1 MPHIETVEIQNY
13 RNHDHVQL
21 DFKKGINVIWG
32 ENGSGKTAA
41 LEAVYTLSM
50 GRSFRTRN
58 HKETLKENA
67 SKSFLRGTF
76 NTSNAVREIKLNHL
90 STGQRRFFINGT
102 AIKKTMDL
110 IGKTPIV
117 LLSPEEQIITK
128 GSPGDRRDYF
138 NKILSI
144 ISREYLKTLLI
155 YQRLIKQRNFALRET
170 RKRHKNHAAIIA
182 WNEPVVSTGKK
193 LWKLKTDI
201 IDQIIHELQKINKK
215 YAKEDIDLRLEFFP
229 DGEAETFKNR
239 LESSLNLDIVKGRTT
254 AGPHRDEYCFTF
266 NGRLL
271 RNFGSQGEHKLA
283 LVLIKM
289 AEINT
294 IKTATG
300 KTPILMLDDFFA
312 KLDFQRADG
321 ALSLLNGE
329 YQTIITTTDIVDIEK
344 HGIDLKSENNTSLHM
359 ERMCKA

>member
-21 DFKKGINVIWG
+21 AFKKGINVIWG

-76 NTSNAVREIKLNHL
+76 NTNNAVREIKLNHL

-102 AIKKTMDL
+102 SIKKTMDL

-170 RKRHKNHAAIIA
+170 RKSHTNHAAIIA

-193 LWKLKTDI
+193 T
-201 IDQIIHELQKINKK
+201 
-215 YAKEDIDLRLEFFP
+215 LE
-229 DGEAETFKNR
+229 TKNR
-239 LESSLNLDIVKGRTT
+239 LESSLSSDIVKGRTI

-359 ERMCKA
+359 ERTCKA

>member
-1 MPHIETVEIQNY
+1 
-13 RNHDHVQL
+13 
-21 DFKKGINVIWG
+21 
-32 ENGSGKTAA
+32 
-41 LEAVYTLSM
+41 
-50 GRSFRTRN
+50 
-58 HKETLKENA
+58 
-67 SKSFLRGTF
+67 
-76 NTSNAVREIKLNHL
+76 
-90 STGQRRFFINGT
+90 
-102 AIKKTMDL
+102 MDL

-170 RKRHKNHAAIIA
+170 RKSHTNHAAIIA

-193 LWKLKTDI
+193 T
-201 IDQIIHELQKINKK
+201 
-215 YAKEDIDLRLEFFP
+215 LE
-229 DGEAETFKNR
+229 TKNR
-239 LESSLNLDIVKGRTT
+239 LESSLSSDIVKGRTI

-344 HGIDLKSENNTSLHM
+344 HGIDLKSEKQHLFTHGKNMQSLKQVLNIYLHKAGLAKGVAQNTAISVWPDVVGEKISENTKPESVEHGTLTIRTTTPAWRQELQFQKQDIIM
-359 ERMCKA
+359 KLNKRIGKKAIKDIIFL

>member
-13 RNHDHVQL
+13 RNHNHVQL
-21 DFKKGINVIWG
+21 NFKKGINVIWG

-58 HKETLKENA
+58 HKETLKEN
-67 SKSFLRGTF
+67 STKSSLKGVF
-76 NTSNAVREIKLNHL
+76 NMSNAVREIKLNHL

-144 ISREYLKTLLI
+144 ISREYLETLLV

-170 RKRHKNHAAIIA
+170 RKRQASPASITA
-182 WNEPVVSTGKK
+182 WNEPVVSAGKK
-193 LWKLKTDI
+193 LWKLKTAI

-215 YAKEDIDLRLEFFP
+215 YAKEEIDLRLEFFP
-229 DGEAETFKNR
+229 EGDAGTFKNR
-239 LESSLNLDIVKGRTT
+239 LEDSLNLDIVKGWTT

-294 IKTATG
+294 IKKETG

-312 KLDFQRADG
+312 KLDLQRADG

-344 HGIDLKSENNTSLHM
+344 HGIDLGSENNASLYM
-359 ERMCKA
+359 ERTCKA